1 MVIGLA
7 RDYYEIL
14 GVDRNASQD
23 EIKKAYRKLAKK
35 YHPDMNPGDKEAEQK
50 FKEINEAYEVLSD
63 PEKKA
68 RYDQFGH
75 AGVNGQGGFNTGGFG
90 GGFGDFGDFGDFGG
104 FGDIFDMFFGEGFT
118 GRRRN
123 SPQKG
128 ADIRYH
134 MTITFEEAA
143 FGAEKEFRV
152 ERTEMCSTC
161 NGTGAKPGTKP
172 VTCGYCGGTGQ
183 IRQTQRTPLG
193 SFTQV
198 RTCEHCRGTGKII
211 KELCPDCRG
220 TGRMRRSRRVKVKIP
235 AGVDNGSVISLRGEG
250 ELGVNGGPPGDLFI
264 EIKVKPHEIFK
275 REGQNIICEIPIS
288 FVQAALGA
296 EIEVP
301 TLEGKIKY
309 TIPEGTQSGTVFRL
323 KGKGIP
329 SVRGYGR
336 GDELIKVYVEVPKK
350 LTEKQKELLRKFA
363 EISGEDVNEQSKSFF
378 EKMRNVFGG

>member
-1 MVIGLA
+1 MA
-7 RDYYEIL
+7 KDYYEIL

-23 EIKKAYRKLAKK
+23 DIKKAYRKLAKK

-63 PEKKA
+63 PEKRA

-75 AGVNGQGGFNTGGFG
+75 AGVNGQGGFDTGGFG
-90 GGFGDFGDFGDFGG
+90 GFGGFGDFGDFGG

-123 SPQKG
+123 APQKG
-128 ADIRYH
+128 ADIRYS
-134 MTITFEEAA
+134 MTISFEEAA
-143 FGAEKEFRV
+143 FGAEKEFRI
-152 ERTEMCSTC
+152 ERTEACSTC
-161 NGTGAKPGTKP
+161 GGTGAKPGTKP
-172 VTCGYCGGTGQ
+172 AVCGYCGGTGQ

-198 RTCEHCRGTGKII
+198 RTCEHCHGTGKII
-211 KELCPDCRG
+211 KEPCPECRG
-220 TGRMRRSRRVKVKIP
+220 TGRARKSRRVKVKIP

-250 ELGVNGGPPGDLFI
+250 EQGINGGPPGDLFI
-264 EIKVKPHEIFK
+264 EIKVRPHEIFK

-309 TIPEGTQSGTVFRL
+309 TIPEGTQSGTIFRL

-329 SVRGYGR
+329 NVHGYGR